1 MFEFEIYDNMGKGK
15 RYRVQPGTYSIGKGD
30 QCDIVLNDTHLSRH
44 HADLV
49 VTEDNSAYLKDANS
63 TNGIWRNGER
73 MNRASIPLEPGVF
86 LVLGHMS
93 LALPGSGRPP
103 KIESPPPPSAASAPP
118 AAPKA
123 SLFKKIT
130 PRIISP
136 KAEPEPAAS
145 SVAPTDKTAVAV
157 AVVPTEKNETT
168 ETPVAVGTEKPVI
181 SPNKITSEPKQPP
194 KTDALEGTPEVMQFK
209 RAIHSKL
216 LEYLDLHRR
225 SDITNMSNQEL
236 RKETTTAI
244 NEVIKQENLPVPKG
258 VKQAQIVQEIVAEAI
273 GLGPIEPYLED
284 ESISEIMV
292 NGPDQIYI
300 ERGGRLQ
307 KGQARFSTEYALL
320 SAIERIVSPLGRRI
334 DEGSPMVDA
343 RLEDGSRVN
352 AIIPPLALDG
362 PALTIR
368 KFSKRKLGIQDL
380 IQRHTINEEMA
391 KFMEVCVK
399 YRRNIMVSGGTGSG
413 KTTTLNIL
421 SNFIPEHERIV
432 TIEDSAELQLNQEH
446 VVRLESRP
454 ANIEGKGE
462 ITIRDLVKNCLRMRP
477 DRIVVG
483 ECRGGEA
490 LDMLQA
496 MNTGHDGSLT
506 TGHANSPRD
515 FLSRLEVMVLMSGI
529 DLPVRAIREQ
539 IASAVDIILQQTRFS
554 DGSRRVTSIVEVDG
568 MEGDIIL
575 LQTIFSF
582 QQTGIS
588 AEGKVLGDFIG
599 HGYAPSFYTKLREE
613 GVELDH
619 SIFQKKTL
627 R

>member
-1 MFEFEIYDNMGKGK
+1 MFEFEIYDNTGKGK
-15 RYRVQPGTYSIGKGD
+15 RYRVQPGTYSIGKGE
-30 QCDIVLNDTHLSRH
+30 QCDIVLDDAHLSRH

-49 VTEDNSAYLKDANS
+49 VKDHGAYLKDANS
-63 TNGIWRNGER
+63 TNGIWCNGER
-73 MNRASIPLEPGVF
+73 VTRESILMEPGVF
-86 LVLGHMS
+86 LVIGNMS

-103 KIESPPPPSAASAPP
+103 KITPLAPPPPVATPP
-118 AAPKA
+118 KT

-130 PRIISP
+130 PRLTAKSD
-136 KAEPEPAAS
+136 AEPPPPTKPAEL
-145 SVAPTDKTAVAV
+145 APAVASPPKPE
-157 AVVPTEKNETT
+157 VPPPP
-168 ETPVAVGTEKPVI
+168 PVAAKITLE
-181 SPNKITSEPKQPP
+181 PNKPRQEVI
-194 KTDALEGTPEVMQFK
+194 EGTPEVLQFK

-236 RKETTTAI
+236 RTETSSAI
-244 NEVIKQENLPVPKG
+244 NEVIKKENLVVPKG
-258 VKQAQIVQEIVAEAI
+258 VKQTQIVQEIVAEAI
-273 GLGPIEPYLED
+273 GLGPIEPYLAD

-292 NGPDQIYI
+292 NGPDRIYI
-300 ERGGRLQ
+300 ERGGRLE

-362 PALTIR
+362 PTLTIR

-380 IQRHTINEEMA
+380 TGRNTLNAEMA
-391 KFMEVCVK
+391 KFMEICVK

-432 TIEDSAELQLNQEH
+432 TVEDSAELQLNQEH

-462 ITIRDLVKNCLRMRP
+462 VSIRDLVKNCLRMRP

-554 DGSRRVTSIVEVDG
+554 DGSRKVTSIVEVDG

-582 QQTGIS
+582 QQTGLS
-588 AEGKVLGDFIG
+588 AEGKVIGDFIG
-599 HGYAPSFYTKLREE
+599 HGYAPSFYTKLRDE

-619 SIFQKKTL
+619 SIFQKKPVKG
-627 R
+627 